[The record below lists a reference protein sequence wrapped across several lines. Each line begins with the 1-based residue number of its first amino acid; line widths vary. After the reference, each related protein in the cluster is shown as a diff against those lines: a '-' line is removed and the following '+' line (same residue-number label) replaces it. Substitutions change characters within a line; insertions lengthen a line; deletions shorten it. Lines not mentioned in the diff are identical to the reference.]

1 MTAISTINPLR
12 RARNKEPV
20 AMLCEVLK
28 HPEEWQVQ
36 SGRLRHQSGMELCHR
51 LGLASFSETSRVVF
65 PLSLWDRWTLG
76 RAARRLVGRNAAQ
89 LFIHDEERSA
99 FSAMCLS
106 IRLKPQ
112 DWEVCSRSA
121 IHRPSGTALVTGDGF
136 WFLRFTPDSRLRF
149 RLGPLNRICLWVFLK
164 RLILRA

>member
-1 MTAISTINPLR
+1 MTASPAINPLH

-28 HPEEWQVQ
+28 HPDEWQVQ
-36 SGRLRHQSGMELCHR
+36 PGRLRHQSGMELCHR
-51 LGLASFSETSRVVF
+51 LGLAYFSEKSRIVF
-65 PLSLWDRWTLG
+65 PLSLWDRWLLG
-76 RAARRLVGRNAAQ
+76 RAARKLVCTNVARV
-89 LFIHDEERSA
+89 FINDEERSA

-121 IHRPSGTALVTGDGF
+121 VHRPSGTALVTGDGF

>member
-1 MTAISTINPLR
+1 MTASPAINPLH

-28 HPEEWQVQ
+28 HPDEWQVQ
-36 SGRLRHQSGMELCHR
+36 PGRLRHQSGMELFHR
-51 LGLASFSETSRVVF
+51 LGLAYFSEKSRIVF
-65 PLSLWDRWTLG
+65 PLSLWDRWLLG
-76 RAARRLVGRNAAQ
+76 RATRKLVCKNVAQ
-89 LFIHDEERSA
+89 VFINDEERSA

-121 IHRPSGTALVTGDGF
+121 LHRPSGTALVTGDGF